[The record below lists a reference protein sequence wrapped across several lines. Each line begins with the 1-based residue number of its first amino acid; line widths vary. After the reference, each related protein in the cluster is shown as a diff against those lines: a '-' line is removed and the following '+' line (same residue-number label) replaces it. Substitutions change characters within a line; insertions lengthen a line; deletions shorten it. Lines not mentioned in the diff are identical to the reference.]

1 MRTTNVTA
9 TMQFTAQT
17 ATHQRIF
24 VYHNQRGR
32 RTTTTKRRDT
42 REAQVTI
49 ITEDCA
55 RRVVTKTI
63 YMTDTKHRA
72 VFLRQH
78 SYLSVHRD
86 GSIHNNAKQNSL
98 SWPTVSLGACSRPSV
113 SGHMIL
119 SNLLRPETYLSA
131 GTCCTA
137 SHLSNSAVQTQKCMA
152 VDWRTLII
160 RSTDLDP
167 PCRGVYR
174 HAPSHQ

>member
-55 RRVVTKTI
+55 RRVVTKTVYWQTRSI
-63 YMTDTKHRA
+63 ARFFCDSIATCRFTAMGLYIIMQSRIPCHGQQSHWGRVPVPRFRVIWFCLLYWGPRRIFPRA
-72 VFLRQH
+72 PAALLVTC
-78 SYLSVHRD
+78 
-86 GSIHNNAKQNSL
+86 
-98 SWPTVSLGACSRPSV
+98 PTALY
-113 SGHMIL
+113 I
-119 SNLLRPETYLSA
+119 
-131 GTCCTA
+131 
-137 SHLSNSAVQTQKCMA
+137 QTQKCMA
-152 VDWRTLII
+152 VDWRT
-160 RSTDLDP
+160 
-167 PCRGVYR
+167 
-174 HAPSHQ
+174 